1 MDYSPLVTEQIDA
14 GREFAALFDAK
25 CRPLKAA
32 FWLKNDEESPWRLYL
47 ASDEIDDSNFDVAY
61 GEVHRLLLHQN
72 DHRSF
77 DPFQI
82 RVIGTEDPIA
92 AAVLDIQQR
101 YPGSLDTRLH
111 NLRSGSLS
119 VNDAYI
125 YAFPTAVG
133 H

>member
-1 MDYSPLVTEQIDA
+1 MDYSQLVTEQIDA
-14 GREFAALFDAK
+14 GREFAAQFDAT
-25 CRPLKAA
+25 CRPLKAV

-47 ASDEIDDSNFDVAY
+47 ASDEIDDNSFDVAY
-61 GEVHRLLLHQN
+61 GEVHRLLHQS
-72 DHRSF
+72 DHRWL

-82 RVIGTEDPIA
+82 RVIGTEDRIA
-92 AAVLDIQQR
+92 AAVLDILHR

-133 H
+133 L